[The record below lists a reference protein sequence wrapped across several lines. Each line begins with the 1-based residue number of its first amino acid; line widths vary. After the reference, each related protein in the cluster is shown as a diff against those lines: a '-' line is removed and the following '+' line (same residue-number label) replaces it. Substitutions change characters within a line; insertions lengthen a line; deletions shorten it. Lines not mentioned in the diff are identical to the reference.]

1 MPFFPKDISDKGK
14 FIFLIDRAFILNPKE
29 YVLNKKFG
37 LFQVKLYL
45 FQVVP
50 KVLQEQDLLDR
61 HLQAEDGVAEDKA
74 LQVLQ
79 QAHLQAHPD
88 EHRLEDRLV
97 HLDLP

>member
-1 MPFFPKDISDKGK
+1 MPFFPKDISDKGE
-14 FIFLIDRAFILNPKE
+14 FIFLIDREFILNPKE

-61 HLQAEDGVAEDKA
+61 HLQAEDRVAEDKA
-74 LQVLQ
+74 LQVPQ
-79 QAHLQAHPD
+79 QAHLQVHPD